1 MNQTKS
7 THIDSRA
14 RGFTLIELMIVVSI
28 ITILAAIAIPS
39 YRRYVVLNSERDA
52 QAKMMQLQIQLER
65 WRSKALSY
73 QGFQPQVINGT
84 TDAVT
89 YSYADPSV
97 NKTIY
102 VPDGSDA
109 TNYRYKITLVDGGD
123 TGASL
128 VSTGFSII
136 TGRTWKMLAIP
147 NTSGPAKGGSII
159 MLSSSGI
166 RCQHKTNDIE
176 IDDDNCGT
184 NEEIW

>member
-1 MNQTKS
+1 MTKIRD
-7 THIDSRA
+7 TITANGA
-14 RGFTLIELMIVVSI
+14 RGFTLIELMIVIFI
-28 ITILAAIAIPS
+28 ISILAAIAIPS
-39 YRRYVVLNSERDA
+39 YRRYAVLNAERET
-52 QAKMMQLQIQLER
+52 QAKMQQLQIQLES

-73 QGFQPQVINGT
+73 KGFQPQKIDTSNK
-84 TDAVT
+84 VT
-89 YSYADPSV
+89 YAYAETD

-109 TNYRYKITLVDGGD
+109 SNYRYKITLVDGGD
-123 TGASL
+123 TSKSL
-128 VSTGFSII
+128 VSTGFSIT

-147 NTSGPAKGGSII
+147 NTSGPAKGGSTI

-176 IDDDNCGT
+176 IDDDDCGT

>member
-1 MNQTKS
+1 MNRTRS
-7 THIDSRA
+7 THIDNRA
-14 RGFTLIELMIVVSI
+14 RGFTLIELMIVVFI

-39 YRRYVVLNSERDA
+39 YRRYAVLNAERDA
-52 QAKMMQLQIQLER
+52 QAKMLQLQIQLER

-73 QGFQPQVINGT
+73 QGFQPQVINST
-84 TDAVT
+84 TNAVT

-97 NKTIY
+97 NKTFY

-109 TNYRYKITLVDGGD
+109 SNYRYKITLVDGGN
-123 TGASL
+123 TETSL

-147 NTSGPAKGGSII
+147 NTSGPAKGGSTI

-166 RCQHKTNDIE
+166 RCQHKTNTIA
-176 IDDDNCGT
+176 IKDNDCGT
-184 NEEIW
+184 GEEIW